1 MAELLYINSSGA
13 SSYGAQSWLGQSIT
27 PDADWLV
34 DSVWIDQ
41 MYTSKGGG
49 GYCRIYLDG
58 GSGPTGAS
66 LGQSGT
72 ETIATSPGGAE
83 TFTFASPV
91 ALSNGVKY
99 WFVFTRPGGTIS
111 LFRTD
116 KTQYAGG
123 NLGVYN
129 GGDPTAGWTENVSW
143 DARQFKVNGNLAI
156 TTSTST
162 TTSTTSTSTSTT
174 TSTTTTTTT
183 TLPVE
188 LWDDIY
194 YYRSTQAI
202 ANRLQDW
209 TRGQNEKYSNIQQL
223 LQTTGKELEATIES
237 MRRASNSLF
246 LRSMDMRSI
255 DLTYQIELPYSFE
268 FEFDFTDPTNP
279 RPKPP
284 EVQGIIDGNI
294 YDIEAVFENDISSFW
309 YEPIGNRI
317 SLGPDE
323 IVHEVGDVSK
333 LTAGDVLPA
342 TDINVGKLVATY
354 TEPLIPGRLYVT
366 IAAGD
371 ATKYGF
377 KNNRVNMPGY
387 VELRGTT
394 VKGSEETERLAFAFD
409 STLLTRKY
417 WREISDVLI
426 YNITPEDAQITITS
440 AAGTLQQSPDPGFI
454 DYDTVGPKVTFW
466 EIAETNLQAVL
477 QQISTVSRVVTSE
490 VSIGFQLDVFRE
502 WSLINATG
510 FAMPFATVV
519 DYAFEVYRPY
529 MYVLTDDGLVQVFNK
544 LPEYPDLD
552 SIRLLKQRTDGTKTV
567 IQANYDEGLQGD
579 EIRLSAKTLTKTK
592 PVAFYYLQ
600 GAMPH
605 HDGTLRY
612 IGTDGT
618 WGSTLAEARVS
629 LTTPSVNI
637 PYKPYLIDLDEVGCY
652 TFLLT
657 TRYLDGTEDKDVKII
672 WSRYKMP
679 LASFDLMAA
688 DPTLTTPLAICFDY
702 NHRLWVGGMYGSE
715 FKFKVLN
722 LHADLMLIDY
732 DKKLLYLREEYG
744 RVWVGEND
752 ATTSTTSTSTTTST
766 TTTTTTT
773 LWWVE
778 KTDDTFWE
786 DAGEVETMLWNVS
799 GWWWPSS
806 GGGAGGIQPIST
818 WANGYRP
825 VAMRMTTNESMGM
838 TIKDTNGD
846 TIGGYGASYTSGTL
860 LPLTFGSY
868 DIGEIYMNG
877 AGLSSTFEMSL
888 IEFQESA

>member
-1 MAELLYINSSGA
+1 MAELLYINGSGTDL
-13 SSYGAQSWLGQSIT
+13 YGTSFVGQSIT

-34 DSVWIDQ
+34 TSVWVDL
-41 MYTSKGGG
+41 MYVASAGDA
-49 GYCRIYLDG
+49 YCYIYADG
-58 GSGPTGAS
+58 GSGPTGS
-66 LGQSGT
+66 IL
-72 ETIATSPGGAE
+72 ATSDANAVAGSPGGAE
-83 TFTFASPV
+83 TFTFSSPIV
-91 ALSNGVKY
+91 LSSGIKY
-99 WFVFTRPGGTIS
+99 WFVFHRTGTQIYVR
-111 LFRTD
+111 RT
-116 KTQYAGG
+116 TTSIYGGG
-123 NLGVYN
+123 NIGN
-129 GGDPTAGWTENVSW
+129 SGHASDPSIGWSSDATF
-143 DARQFKVNGNLAI
+143 DARQFKVNGSLY
-156 TTSTST
+156 T
-162 TTSTTSTSTSTT
+162 TTTTT

-183 TLPVE
+183 TYGDIAA
-188 LWDDIY
+188 WDDRY

-284 EVQGIIDGNI
+284 DVWGIIDGNVYPI
-294 YDIEAVFENDISSFW
+294 DAVFENDISSFW
-309 YEPIGNRI
+309 YEPIGNRV

-323 IVHEVGDVSK
+323 IVHEAGDVSK
-333 LTAGDVLPA
+333 LTAGDVLPP
-342 TDINVGKLVATY
+342 TDISIGKLVATY

-366 IAAGD
+366 IAAGN

-377 KNNRVNMPGY
+377 KNNRINMPGY

-394 VKGSEETERLAFAFD
+394 VKGSEETERLAFSFD

-440 AAGTLQQSPDPGFI
+440 AAGTLQQSPDPGYI

-502 WSLINATG
+502 WSLIDATG
-510 FAMPFATVV
+510 FAMSFATVV

-544 LPEYPDLD
+544 LPEYPDLN

-567 IQANYDEGLQGD
+567 IQANYDEGLQSD

-592 PVAFYYLQ
+592 PVAFYYLE
-600 GAMPH
+600 GAKPH
-605 HDGTLRY
+605 HDGVPQY
-612 IGTDGT
+612 IGANGI
-618 WGSTLAEARVS
+618 WGSTLEEARVS

-637 PYKPYLIDLDEVGCY
+637 PYKPYLIGLEEVGCY

-657 TRYLDGTEDKDVKII
+657 TRYIDGTEDKDVKII

-702 NHRLWVGGMYGSE
+702 NHRLWVGGMYGSD

-752 ATTSTTSTSTTTST
+752 LTTSTTTSSTTSTTTTST

-773 LWWVE
+773 
-778 KTDDTFWE
+778 
-786 DAGEVETMLWNVS
+786 
-799 GWWWPSS
+799 
-806 GGGAGGIQPIST
+806 
-818 WANGYRP
+818 
-825 VAMRMTTNESMGM
+825 
-838 TIKDTNGD
+838 
-846 TIGGYGASYTSGTL
+846 
-860 LPLTFGSY
+860 
-868 DIGEIYMNG
+868 
-877 AGLSSTFEMSL
+877 
-888 IEFQESA
+888 